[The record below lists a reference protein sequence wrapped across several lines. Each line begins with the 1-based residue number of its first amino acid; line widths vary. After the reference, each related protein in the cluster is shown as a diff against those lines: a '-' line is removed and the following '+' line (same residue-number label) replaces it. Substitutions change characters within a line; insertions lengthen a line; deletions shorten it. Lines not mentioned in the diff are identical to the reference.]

1 MKRNYTKPYLLV
13 ESFQLNAAVATSCSS
28 EGKQPIHYGENS
40 CIVGDD
46 SDEQPMEY
54 LGNACEL
61 DIINNVS
68 GDANDTLCYHG
79 PFDPDEIFIM
89 S

>member
-28 EGKQPIHYGENS
+28 ESKQPIHYGENS

-46 SDEQPMEY
+46 PDEQEMEY
-54 LGNACEL
+54 LGNACEV
-61 DIINNVS
+61 DIINNVK
-68 GDANDTLCYHG
+68 GDENDTLCYHG
-79 PFDPDEIFIM
+79 PFDPYEIFIK